1 MLEFDM
7 KLTLVLT
14 FFNRENTFPSY
25 MYTNSFKHMVNL
37 QTVGKRKTQNSAW
50 NLKYEKEKK

>member
-37 QTVGKRKTQNSAW
+37 QTVGKRKTQNSA
-50 NLKYEKEKK
+50 